1 MGGASLDSTGFGA
14 GREAALAWASL
25 AQRFPASSV
34 LAREGAGC
42 GSVGDVP
49 GAWLASAPLLSIAP
63 NPVESREAPPN
74 STVPLTSQRHPEKLQ
89 EVTGTCRGRG
99 CIPGSPGES
108 GLVLRGCSQ
117 PARPAEA
124 RLPRDPRAGRSLT
137 PRFPR
142 SAGAD
147 SGHLRLLPERISGP
161 RDEQPL
167 RREARRKGRGREL
180 HGLAPRPGASPA
192 RCAPPPPLPPLESGA
207 EARPGRPAGRAAGTS
222 GVTTGRSVRGLCVPP
237 RHVATPRALPPRAS
251 SPQGALKNS
260 APII

>member
-1 MGGASLDSTGFGA
+1 MLFRS
-14 GREAALAWASL
+14 
-25 AQRFPASSV
+25 
-34 LAREGAGC
+34 
-42 GSVGDVP
+42 
-49 GAWLASAPLLSIAP
+49 
-63 NPVESREAPPN
+63 
-74 STVPLTSQRHPEKLQ
+74 
-89 EVTGTCRGRG
+89 
-99 CIPGSPGES
+99 
-108 GLVLRGCSQ
+108 
-117 PARPAEA
+117 EA

-237 RHVATPRALPPRAS
+237 RHVATPRALPPRALRAVQAALRLNKAET
-251 SPQGALKNS
+251 PRRKELWLEEGGLTACGRTLGACEVPLPCS
-260 APII
+260 ASRPLTRAARRPRAPDRRPRPENCDMPRGL